1 MPAGWEH
8 KVEEAKREE
17 ESRRQRKLQQ
27 KALKVSLFNPRQ
39 FHAVKPQTIAGV
51 QRLRQHPS
59 IKPMLSVLQAAESE
73 DEEEEMDPE
82 MAVMMGFGGFGTTKQ

>member
-27 KALKVSLFNPRQ
+27 KALKVSVCDLEA
-39 FHAVKPQTIAGV
+39 FHAEILPGGCRPLLCGVK
-51 QRLRQHPS
+51 RLGQHS
-59 IKPMLSVLQAAESE
+59 SMKAMQGVLQAS
-73 DEEEEMDPE
+73 
-82 MAVMMGFGGFGTTKQ
+82 